1 MGKEQRHIRRKVF
14 EAGVMRQKVNS
25 HAEGLVNLA
34 NTMPFANVLH
44 TYYFLL

>member
-1 MGKEQRHIRRKVF
+1 MGKEQRRIHRKIF

-34 NTMPFANVLH
+34 NRTPFANVLH
-44 TYYFLL
+44 T